1 MANLKEIRTRIE
13 SVNSTKQITSA
24 MKMVAASKLRKSQN
38 AIMALRPYAEKFS
51 EIMVA
56 VSKSTSQR
64 DNETTSKEA
73 SQQVQ
78 SSSFD
83 SQQLERLLLIPVSSN
98 KGLCGVFNANVIR
111 ATINLIK
118 EEYQELY
125 DKGNVDILCIGAKV
139 EESLKFK
146 KYAVIGNKNELLDKL
161 TYDNIVPFAEMLMQ
175 YYNEGKYDRIV
186 FVYNQFKNAATQ
198 ILVTEQFLPI
208 RSLQV
213 NESTSQQDNE
223 SMSRDMSHEIQDL
236 DFIFQPNKEEI
247 LETMIP
253 KSLKLQVYKILL
265 DSFASEQGARMISM
279 TQATDNATELLK
291 ELNLTYNKARQS
303 AITNELVEIVSGAN
317 AIKN

>member
-51 EIMVA
+51 EIMEA

-64 DNETTSKEA
+64 DNETTSRDA

-78 SSSFD
+78 NSSFD

-208 RSLQV
+208 M
-213 NESTSQQDNE
+213 SQQDNE

-317 AIKN
+317 AINN

>member
-1 MANLKEIRTRIE
+1 MANLKEVRTRIE

-38 AIMALRPYAEKFS
+38 AIMSLRPYAEKFS
-51 EIMVA
+51 EMLALTTVNGRQ
-56 VSKSTSQR
+56 STVFAEVR
-64 DNETTSKEA
+64 EDGKI
-73 SQQVQ
+73 
-78 SSSFD
+78 
-83 SQQLERLLLIPVSSN
+83 LIIPLSSN

-111 ATINLIK
+111 ATMNLTK

-125 DKGNVDILCIGAKV
+125 DNDRVDILCIGSKV
-139 EESLKFK
+139 EETLKFK
-146 KYAVIGNKNELLDKL
+146 KYNVVGNHNELLDDL
-161 TYDNIVPFAEMLMQ
+161 TYDNAAVFAERLMKDF
-175 YYNEGKYDRIV
+175 EDKKYDKIV

-198 ILVTEQFLPI
+198 ILVTEQFLPM
-208 RSLQV
+208 S
-213 NESTSQQDNE
+213 SQQSAVNSQSDT
-223 SMSRDMSHEIQDL
+223 

-247 LETMIP
+247 LGTMIP

-303 AITNELVEIVSGAN
+303 AITNELVEIVSGAD
-317 AIKN
+317 ALKG